1 MDKYINSS
9 LTQCQL
15 LLLENVNRII
25 VFYFENKDK
34 FVSKSETVTTWGHG
48 GSDDSKEDSAPNKG
62 MKTIRLMKICKT
74 TWQYNLRSRLQYD
87 YFDFYHFRR
96 FQSVFLLL
104 LFFFISPQHNRHHSQ
119 VENFKMLCISFIFFR
134 IYNNG
139 NHCQEWLLT
148 RVNALKLPRRIKGQ
162 WFSKEWHPRLPT
174 RKIEW
179 NNVHVWI
186 RYASQG

>member
-48 GSDDSKEDSAPNKG
+48 GSDDSKEDSAPNKR

-74 TWQYNLRSRLQYD
+74 TWQCNLRSRLQYD
-87 YFDFYHFRR
+87 YFDFYHFQR
-96 FQSVFLLL
+96 FQSVFFYCFYSS
-104 LFFFISPQHNRHHSQ
+104 LFRHNTIATIPKWRILKCFVFHLYF
-119 VENFKMLCISFIFFR
+119 VEYIITGIIVR
-134 IYNNG
+134 NG
-139 NHCQEWLLT
+139 CWL
-148 RVNALKLPRRIKGQ
+148 
-162 WFSKEWHPRLPT
+162 E
-174 RKIEW
+174 
-179 NNVHVWI
+179 
-186 RYASQG
+186 